1 MQFRCGLKKRGLMQ
15 YLAMY
20 KTEQVVTKC
29 FFFFLSK
36 RMSYKVVG
44 QSFDYAKT
52 LPIAKGFS
60 TQVRLHGLETCTC
73 ICINSN
79 SLDYAKR
86 RP

>member
-1 MQFRCGLKKRGLMQ
+1 MRSQKKGFNAVFGNVQNRTSRDEM
-15 YLAMY
+15 
-20 KTEQVVTKC
+20 
-29 FFFFLSK
+29 FFFFFCRKECRTKWL
-36 RMSYKVVG
+36 G

-86 RP
+86 RL